1 MRPREF
7 KRQVE
12 ILVSHTI
19 TNAPLGT
26 AISEWLAGL
35 PERMHEK
42 LAKHGLVA
50 PRQLKPTAPTLGEW
64 LDTYLDQRTDV
75 KPATRKALTRTQGLL
90 VEHFGEARDIGTIMV
105 AEAKEW
111 RAWLQTLV
119 TKRIINNEPVEQP
132 ITEASVRHHCRN
144 AKLMLSEAVERE
156 LIGSNPFRK
165 LISTVVAA
173 ERSRY
178 VTPEETER
186 ILVAC
191 SDLNWRAMI
200 ALARLAGL
208 RCPSETHTLT
218 WADVDWDR
226 ARLNVRSVKTERH
239 EKHRR
244 RLVPIVPQLMH
255 VLQDGFDAAPEGEPG
270 IVALSRNNLH
280 RTLRAIL
287 KRAEVTPF
295 DRPYRV
301 LRQSCETE
309 WAQEFPQ
316 HAVSAWLGHSES
328 VSRKH
333 YLMVPD
339 ELFERAAKSA
349 AVGSRT
355 DSQGNANCGGAE
367 SEVRENDTENAAC
380 ASANGDSAIA
390 PPGTRTPDPL
400 IKSQLLCQLS

>member
-1 MRPREF
+1 M
-7 KRQVE
+7 
-12 ILVSHTI
+12 
-19 TNAPLGT
+19 
-26 AISEWLAGL
+26 
-35 PERMHEK
+35 
-42 LAKHGLVA
+42 
-50 PRQLKPTAPTLGEW
+50 
-64 LDTYLDQRTDV
+64 
-75 KPATRKALTRTQGLL
+75 
-90 VEHFGEARDIGTIMV
+90 
-105 AEAKEW
+105 
-111 RAWLQTLV
+111 
-119 TKRIINNEPVEQP
+119 
-132 ITEASVRHHCRN
+132 RHHCRN
-144 AKLMLSEAVERE
+144 AKLMLNEAVERE
-156 LIGSNPFRK
+156 LIGSNPLRK
-165 LISTVVAA
+165 LTSTAVAA

-218 WADVDWDR
+218 WVDVDWDR

-244 RLVPIVPQLMH
+244 RLVPIVPRLMR
-255 VLQDGFDAAPEGEPG
+255 VLQDAFDATPEGEPR
-270 IVALSRNNLH
+270 IVPLSRNNLH

-295 DRPYRV
+295 DRAYQV

-309 WAQEFPQ
+309 WAQESPQ

-339 ELFERAAKSA
+339 ELFERAAKNA
-349 AVGSRT
+349 AVGFRT
-355 DSQGNANCGGAE
+355 DSQGNANCGGTE
-367 SEVRENDTENAAC
+367 SEVPEDDTKNAVC
-380 ASANGDSAIA
+380 ARANGDSATA

-400 IKSQLLCQLS
+400 IKSQLLYQLS